1 MQRQYVLVQLHDKG
15 KISVPEGSPTH
26 QKAVKQIQGW
36 HVVGEPYTP
45 KNNSG
50 PGGQPQSQKKSP
62 EVAQP
67 VINKPAAQRAVGKN
81 ERLTQA
87 IPVVPFDSSKVL
99 EPIRSP
105 KKFPELENPVDA
117 HKKANADALAVSM
130 NIRESGTAGSEAKTE
145 TATNLE
151 NMGGISA
158 SHERLDKDG
167 LPKLPIAPSK
177 GKPGPKPKIK

>member
-50 PGGQPQSQKKSP
+50 PGGQPQAQKKSP
-62 EVAQP
+62 EVAPP

-81 ERLTQA
+81 ERLTPA
-87 IPVVPFDSSKVL
+87 IPVVPFDSSRVL

-105 KKFPELENPVDA
+105 KRFEDISTDA
-117 HKKANADALAVSM
+117 KDTMITPKGEDQLK
-130 NIRESGTAGSEAKTE
+130 IEETIPAGNE
-145 TATNLE
+145 TPP
-151 NMGGISA
+151 I
-158 SHERLDKDG
+158 
-167 LPKLPIAPSK
+167 IAPSK

>member
-62 EVAQP
+62 AVAP
-67 VINKPAAQRAVGKN
+67 PATNRPAAERAVGKGQ
-81 ERLTQA
+81 RLTEA
-87 IPVVPFDSSKVL
+87 IPVPKFDSSEVL

-105 KKFPELENPVDA
+105 KRFENLDDTKSSIPEVNEN
-117 HKKANADALAVSM
+117 
-130 NIRESGTAGSEAKTE
+130 I
-145 TATNLE
+145 TATNSDANE
-151 NMGGISA
+151 S
-158 SHERLDKDG
+158 
-167 LPKLPIAPSK
+167 PPIIATSK